1 MVNIPKNCVNWTIK
15 LSFFLF
21 ITALNPNNL
30 FAQSQVLFLDNFD
43 NGLQDWTVM
52 DDVEPRSGPS
62 QWQVIN
68 GMLHQSSNIWSY
80 DPPAEFIYH
89 LGSKVI
95 TGSSDWTDY
104 SLNAIVRSTD
114 NDGIGLIVRYVDDKN
129 YYRILLMNDA
139 GNAGSANS
147 AIQRIQK
154 FENGELRTLV
164 NKKVDMAYPSGYFSL
179 TADVRGD
186 TIKAYLNEKL
196 WGIATDSTFKKGSV
210 GLMVY
215 ANSGAYFDS
224 VLVHSDPVI
233 YAEPD
238 QSQIVYPVEQNRMPY
253 LQNPTLNSF
262 EVAWRTLEAELGVLE
277 VGLEKGVYTHSWQE
291 SNPKKKHHLKANGLE
306 PGQKYFYRIRSGSRT
321 IVEDEVAATVT
332 PPEEQ
337 KLSFFVLGDSG
348 VGNDEQHQVFDQM
361 KRNYLQDDVDFLVHV
376 GDVHQGD
383 GARYDRVYFDVYADL
398 LKKFNWFLS
407 IGNHDTYTDNA
418 APYLDDFYLPNNNP
432 ESTERYYSYR
442 WANTFFI
449 SLDSNL
455 PRHKGTA
462 QYEFLQKALESEE
475 QKTALWTV
483 VFFHHPPYCEYWP
496 AWGGDVTI
504 QDNWLPLF
512 EEYGVDLVL
521 NGHTHA
527 YERGSLNGTT
537 YVISGGGGGGLD
549 GYARDYEHIDLSTGI
564 HHFSRVDI
572 DKGRLRFQ
580 AIDRNGSLVD
590 EFVLE
595 KSSVHLDNNN
605 DKEINSFESKR
616 QLNIRNHPNPFNP
629 STLVE
634 FELKQASHVTIE
646 VYDSRGSL
654 VNSKNT
660 KWMSSGTHSLHLNL
674 NGHASG
680 TYYVQVT
687 HDYGQHI
694 HPISLIK

>member
-1 MVNIPKNCVNWTIK
+1 MIYYSKIRFNWIIAIG
-15 LSFFLF
+15 FMLF

-30 FAQSQVLFLDNFD
+30 VAQSQKLFSDNFE
-43 NGLQDWTVM
+43 NGLQDWIII

-62 QWQVIN
+62 QWQVTN

-89 LGSKVI
+89 LGSKAI

-104 SLNAIVRSTD
+104 SLNAVLRSTD
-114 NDGIGLIVRYVDDKN
+114 NDGIGFIVRYVDNNN

-139 GNAGSANS
+139 GNSGSANS

-164 NKKVDMAYPSGYFSL
+164 NKKVNMAYPSGYFSL

-196 WGIATDSTFKKGSV
+196 WGVATDSTFKKGSI

-224 VLVHSDPVI
+224 VLVHPDPIV
-233 YAEPD
+233 YGEPE
-238 QSQIVYPVEQNRMPY
+238 QRKIEYPVEQDREPY
-253 LQNPTLNSF
+253 IQNPTLTTF
-262 EVAWRTLEAELGVLE
+262 EVAWRTTQAEIGVLE
-277 VGLEKGVYTHSWQE
+277 VGLEKGIYTRSWQE
-291 SNPKKKHHLKANGLE
+291 NELKKKHHLKADGLE
-306 PGQKYFYRIRSGSRT
+306 PGQRYFYRIKSAGRT
-321 IVEDEVAATVT
+321 LVEDELVATVS

-348 VGNDEQHQVFDQM
+348 VGNDEQYEVFDRM
-361 KRNYLQDDVDFLVHV
+361 KENYLQDDVDFLVHV

-383 GARYDRVYFDVYADL
+383 GARYDRIYFDVYADL

-407 IGNHDTYTDNA
+407 VGNHDTYTDNA
-418 APYLDDFYLPNNNP
+418 APYLDDFYLPTNNP
-432 ESTERYYSYR
+432 DSTERYYSYR
-442 WANTFFI
+442 WANTYFI

-455 PRHKGTA
+455 PRHKGTP
-462 QYEFLQKALESEE
+462 QYEFLQEALESEE
-475 QKTALWTV
+475 QKSALWTV

-496 AWGGDVTI
+496 AWGGDETI
-504 QDNWLPLF
+504 QEHWLPLF
-512 EEYGVDLVL
+512 EEFGVDLVL

-527 YERGSLNGTT
+527 YERGSLNNTT

-549 GYARDYEHIDLSTGI
+549 GYARDYEHIELSTGI

-572 DKGRLRFQ
+572 DKGTLKFQ
-580 AIDRNGSLVD
+580 AIDRNGNLVD
-590 EFVLE
+590 EFILE
-595 KSSVHLDNNN
+595 KSAVHLDQNNN
-605 DKEINSFESKR
+605 QEINSSDTKR
-616 QLNIRNHPNPFNP
+616 QLNIRNNPNPFNP

-634 FELKQASHVTIE
+634 FELKQASNVTIE
-646 VYDSRGSL
+646 IFDNRGGL
-654 VNSKNT
+654 VSSTVT
-660 KWMSSGTHSLHLNL
+660 KWMPSGKHTKFLNL
-674 NGHASG
+674 QGQATG
-680 TYYVQVT
+680 TYYVRIT
-687 HDYGQHI
+687 HDYGQQT